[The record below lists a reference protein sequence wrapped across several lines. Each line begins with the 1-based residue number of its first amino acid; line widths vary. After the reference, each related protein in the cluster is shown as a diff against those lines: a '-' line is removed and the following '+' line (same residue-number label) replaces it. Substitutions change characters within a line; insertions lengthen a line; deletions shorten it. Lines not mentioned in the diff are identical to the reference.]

1 MLVWQRLNWDH
12 RGQTAYVSVRR
23 SRSHRWLAPSLPPWL
38 AGRSNPPPAIV
49 YRTSHRVQRIHHSWN
64 GNIPKIKHRL
74 LHLATA
80 AFFRVYFWVK
90 WSPEAQVARMD
101 WMFWVGLKL
110 MQVAANLNFS
120 NDTTLHFSN
129 ESKPHLIVHLYSQER
144 IQQFYLGKWQL
155 KGQLGQVKRF
165 LGPSLL
171 CKIWDLK
178 QK

>member
-1 MLVWQRLNWDH
+1 MGRLPMCRFDVLG
-12 RGQTAYVSVRR
+12 RTAG
-23 SRSHRWLAPSLPPWL
+23 WLPPSLPGWPL
-38 AGRSNPPPAIV
+38 KPSSCDCLSHESSSPEN
-49 YRTSHRVQRIHHSWN
+49 TSLLKWKCS
-64 GNIPKIKHRL
+64 KSKHRL

-80 AFFRVYFWVK
+80 AFFRVYFCK
-90 WSPEAQVARMD
+90 WSPEAQVVRMD

-110 MQVAANLNFS
+110 MQVAPNFNFS

-144 IQQFYLGKWQL
+144 IQQFYLGKL